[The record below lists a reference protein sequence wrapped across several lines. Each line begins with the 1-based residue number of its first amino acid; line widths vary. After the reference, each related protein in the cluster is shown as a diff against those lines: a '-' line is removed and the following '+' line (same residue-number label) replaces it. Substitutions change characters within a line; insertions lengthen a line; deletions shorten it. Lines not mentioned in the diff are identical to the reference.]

1 MLLCIIIPQ
10 GGDILGGDWRV
21 SFRDWK
27 LKIRD
32 WRVSFGRKYSGLKEL
47 A

>member
-1 MLLCIIIPQ
+1 MLLCIIIAQ

-27 LKIRD
+27 FKIR
-32 WRVSFGRKYSGLKEL
+32 VGEL
-47 A
+47 VLGESIPG